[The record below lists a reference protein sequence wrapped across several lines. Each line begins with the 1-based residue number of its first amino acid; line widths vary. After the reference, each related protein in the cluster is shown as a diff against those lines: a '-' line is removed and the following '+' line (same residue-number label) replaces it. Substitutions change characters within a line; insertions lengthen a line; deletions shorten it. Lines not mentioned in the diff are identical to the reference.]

1 MIRKGG
7 CTGRSRRRG
16 FSMMEM
22 IVASM
27 LAALLGMLLAQ
38 ACVTFGRPAL
48 EVEARARISQESI
61 LAAQSLACDLGGFL
75 ADSPGRTGIYPQT
88 SPPSPYQF
96 VDWDFSQGS
105 PPGTVLLLNFQGL
118 SSGEPIVIKYELL
131 GNQLV
136 RSNSSTGLTTTIAN
150 YVTGFTVE
158 PDPGNASCVQINI
171 TIAFRYFS
179 ATYTL
184 IGVPPS

>member
-1 MIRKGG
+1 MIRQSQ

-27 LAALLGMLLAQ
+27 LAALLGILLAQ
-38 ACVTFGRPAL
+38 ASVTFGRPAL
-48 EVEARARISQESI
+48 EVEARARITQESI
-61 LAAQSLACDLGGFL
+61 LAAQSLACDFGGFV
-75 ADSPGRTGIYPQT
+75 ADSPGRTGTLSQ
-88 SPPSPYQF
+88 YQF
-96 VDWDFSQGS
+96 ADPPWDVSQGT

-118 SSGEPIVIKYELL
+118 SPADPIVITYQLQ
-131 GNQLV
+131 GNLLV
-136 RSNSSTGLTTTIAN
+136 RSNSSTGVTTTIAN
-150 YVTGFTVE
+150 YVTGFTALQD
-158 PDPGNASCVQINI
+158 PDNASYVQISI